1 MTGPTPTARAHRGPT
16 SPPMLP
22 VLVALFVLSG
32 AAGLMYESIWTRYL
46 GLFVGH
52 SAYAQLLVLVIF
64 LGGMSLGAH
73 VVGRWSA
80 RLREP
85 LLWYAGVELAVGAI
99 ALVFHPLFV
108 AVTDGAYDHL
118 FPALGGGAAVTVAKW
133 AIAALLILPQS
144 VLLGATFPLMS
155 AGALRRTPEAPG
167 RALALLYF
175 ANSLGAAGGVLV
187 AGFVLLGRVGL
198 PGTLVAAAACNGLVA
213 LGAYAAAH
221 ADDGEAAGAPAPYA
235 VARAAGDGDVADG
248 TAPRRTVPRVVVR
261 TLLAVAFGTAAASF
275 VYEIAWIRMLSL
287 VVGSATHS
295 FELMLS
301 AFILGLALGAWWVRA
316 RADRF
321 ADPVAALG
329 MTQWVMGSL
338 AIAAL
343 PVYLWSFC
351 AMAWL
356 LAALDLTPEGY
367 TTFSLARYALCLV
380 VMLPATFCAGITL
393 PLITRVLLTRGA
405 GEGAVGQVYA
415 VNTLGSI
422 VGAAVSGLVLLPVLG
437 LKWLLVVGAL
447 IDIGLGVWLLVQ
459 GPLLASDASEPAAPE
474 PVAPDLVAS
483 EPPAVAAE
491 APGARPRRPR
501 LAGADTAARTYLPV
515 GAAATVILVL
525 LAASTPFDPAVLTS
539 GVYRYAQ
546 VSDPKDFLIPFYAD
560 GRTATVSVRR
570 HVESRMLS
578 LATNG
583 KPDASLSLDW
593 IRPSAG
599 DTLRGPIEGDQVT
612 QVLLPLITLAHAPDA
627 RTGVVIGEG
636 SGMSSHLL
644 LGSPALRALRTVD
657 IEPMMIRGSRQFYPA
672 NRRVFDDP
680 RSAFVLD
687 DAKAYFAG
695 AGQRFDLILSE
706 PSNPWVS
713 GVSGLFTDEFYARV
727 TRYLAPGGVFGQ
739 WLHLYEI
746 DDPLVTSV
754 LAALHPHF
762 PAYAIYLVSPA
773 DILVV
778 ATNAPTLR
786 APDWRVLGGAALAAD
801 LRHAL
806 PLDSATLAAAIL
818 ADRAALDP
826 LLARYTPVNSD
837 YHPVLDLGAERTRYQ
852 RRSAAGYR
860 GLPLGRF
867 DPVAGM
873 RGWHVGFTTRPVSPI
888 AMPRHLALA
897 RGAAVRMAWDA
908 REAMARAAGGGG
920 EAPMLGI
927 AREDEGWVRDAVY
940 RRAAYEAVLA
950 TGRAPADWRRFVA
963 QALECE
969 GDLHGGTAG
978 VADSAFYARTFAYLG
993 AAGAP
998 DEARATLHF
1007 VHGLAAYDWGEANAA
1022 AKALRDDVARGD
1034 RWVDAELLLDGSVVA
1049 GLRAGDVAGA
1059 RQALTQL
1066 RGLVRRRTEDVRDAL
1081 LDAWVRA
1088 AEGGR
1093 TPAGRTPNGGVAS
1106 R

>member
-1 MTGPTPTARAHRGPT
+1 
-16 SPPMLP
+16 MLP
-22 VLVALFVLSG
+22 ALVALFVVSG

-73 VVGRWSA
+73 VVGRRST

-108 AVTDGAYDHL
+108 AVTNGAYDHL
-118 FPALGGGAAVTVAKW
+118 FPALGATVGGGTLVTAAKW
-133 AIAALLILPQS
+133 LLAALLILPQS

-155 AGALRRTPEAPG
+155 AGAIRRAPEAPG

-187 AGFVLLGRVGL
+187 AGFVLLERVGL
-198 PGTLVAAAACNGLVA
+198 PGTLVAAAACNALVA
-213 LGAYAAAH
+213 IGAFGVAHANDDAAATPP
-221 ADDGEAAGAPAPYA
+221 APLAAAGGASIDAHG
-235 VARAAGDGDVADG
+235 ARGIVVL
-248 TAPRRTVPRVVVR
+248 RLVVR
-261 TLLAVAFGTAAASF
+261 TLLAVAFGTAASSF

-321 ADPVAALG
+321 ADPMSALG
-329 MTQWVMGSL
+329 LTQWVMGSL
-338 AIAAL
+338 AIATL
-343 PVYLWSFC
+343 PVYLWSFG

-356 LAALDLTPEGY
+356 LAALDLTSEGY
-367 TTFSLARYALCLV
+367 TTFSLARYGLCLV

-393 PLITRVLLTRGA
+393 PLITRMLLTRGA
-405 GEGAVGQVYA
+405 GEGAIGQVYA

-422 VGAAVSGLVLLPVLG
+422 VGAALAGLVLLPVLG
-437 LKWLLVVGAL
+437 LKWLLVFGAL
-447 IDIGLGVWLLVQ
+447 IDVGLGVWLLVQ
-459 GPLLASDASEPAAPE
+459 APVLARNDTPVDADDRETIARVPDAST
-474 PVAPDLVAS
+474 VANAD
-483 EPPAVAAE
+483 
-491 APGARPRRPR
+491 ARRRRPR
-501 LAGADTAARTYLPV
+501 LAGAATQARAYLPV
-515 GAAATVILVL
+515 AAAGTVILVL

-546 VSDPKDFLIPFYAD
+546 VSDPKDFAIPFYAD

-570 HVESRMLS
+570 HIESRMLS

-593 IRPSAG
+593 IHPSAA
-599 DTLRGPIEGDQVT
+599 DTVRTTIEGDQVT
-612 QVLLPLITLAHAPDA
+612 QVLLPLITLAYAPAA

-636 SGMSSHLL
+636 SGMTSHLL
-644 LGSPALRALRTVD
+644 LGSSALRALRTVD

-713 GVSGLFTDEFYARV
+713 GVSGLFTDEFYERV

-754 LAALHPHF
+754 LAALHRHF
-762 PAYAIYLVSPA
+762 PAYAVYLVSPA

-778 ATNAPTLR
+778 ATNGPALR
-786 APDWRVLGGAALAAD
+786 QPDWRVVDAPALAAD
-801 LRHAL
+801 LRRTL
-806 PLDSATLAAAIL
+806 PLDSAALTAAIL
-818 ADRAALDP
+818 ADRAALAP
-826 LLARYTPVNSD
+826 LLAGYAPVNSD

-873 RGWHVGFTTRPVSPI
+873 RGWRVGFTTRPVSPV

-897 RGAAVRMAWDA
+897 RGAALRMAWDA
-908 REAMARAAGGGG
+908 RAAMARASGGGG
-920 EAPMLGI
+920 EAPMLGL
-927 AREDEGWVRDAVY
+927 AREDEGWLRDAVY

-950 TGRAPADWRRFVA
+950 TRRAPADWRRFIA

-969 GDLHGGTAG
+969 DDVHGGTAG
-978 VADSAFYARTFAYLG
+978 VADSAFYARTFAYAD

-998 DEARATLHF
+998 AEARAALHF
-1007 VHGLAAYDWGEANAA
+1007 VHGLAAYEWGEANAA
-1022 AKALRDDVARGD
+1022 GRVLRDDAARGD
-1034 RWVDAELLLDGSVVA
+1034 RWIDAEVLLDGTVVA
-1049 GLRAGDVAGA
+1049 ALRAGDVPGA

-1066 RGLVRRRTEDVRDAL
+1066 APLVRRRREDVREAL
-1081 LDAWVRA
+1081 LEAWVRTAEHGRPADA
-1088 AEGGR
+1088 APDG
-1093 TPAGRTPNGGVAS
+1093 THPTSTGVAA

>member
-1 MTGPTPTARAHRGPT
+1 MPV
-16 SPPMLP
+16 LP
-22 VLVALFVLSG
+22 ALVALFVLSG

-73 VVGRWSA
+73 LVGRRSA

-99 ALVFHPLFV
+99 GLVFHPLFV
-108 AVTDGAYDHL
+108 AVTNGAYDGL
-118 FPALGGGAAVTVAKW
+118 FPALGAAGGGALVTVAKW
-133 AIAALLILPQS
+133 TLAAVLILPQS

-155 AGALRRTPEAPG
+155 AGALRRAPGAPG
-167 RALALLYF
+167 RVLALLYF

-187 AGFVLLGRVGL
+187 AGYSLLARVGL
-198 PGTLVAAAACNGLVA
+198 PGTLVAAAACNAIVA
-213 LGAYAAAH
+213 VGAFGVARGDEEEGA
-221 ADDGEAAGAPAPYA
+221 APAPPTLPTRGG
-235 VARAAGDGDVADG
+235 VSRLVL
-248 TAPRRTVPRVVVR
+248 R
-261 TLLAVAFGTAAASF
+261 TLLAVAFGTAASSF

-321 ADPVAALG
+321 SDPVAALG
-329 MTQWVMGSL
+329 LTQWVMGSL
-338 AIAAL
+338 AIATL
-343 PVYLWSFC
+343 PVYLWSFR

-367 TTFSLARYALCLV
+367 TAFSVARYGLCLA

-393 PLITRVLLTRGA
+393 PLITRVLLARGA
-405 GEGAVGQVYA
+405 GEGAIGQVYA

-422 VGAAVSGLVLLPVLG
+422 VGAAAAGLVLLPLLG
-437 LKWLLVVGAL
+437 LKWLLVFGAL
-447 IDIGLGVWLLVQ
+447 VDVGLGVWLLVQ
-459 GPLLASDASEPAAPE
+459 GPALARAADAEDDGERADGAPE
-474 PVAPDLVAS
+474 RATPLVRTS
-483 EPPAVAAE
+483 GAE
-491 APGARPRRPR
+491 ARPRRPR
-501 LAGADTAARTYLPV
+501 LAGVEAQARAYLPV
-515 GAAATVILVL
+515 AAAGTVILVL
-525 LAASTPFDPAVLTS
+525 LAASTSFDPAVLTS

-546 VSDPKDFLIPFYAD
+546 VSDPKDFAIPFYAD

-593 IRPSAG
+593 IRPPAG
-599 DTLRGPIEGDQVT
+599 DTARRPIEGDQVT
-612 QVLLPLITLAHAPDA
+612 QVLLPLITLAYAPAA

-636 SGMSSHLL
+636 SGMTSHLL

-695 AGQRFDLILSE
+695 AGRRFDLILSE

-754 LAALHPHF
+754 LAALHRHF
-762 PAYAIYLVSPA
+762 PAYAVYLVSPA

-778 ATNAPTLR
+778 ATNGRTLP
-786 APDWRVLGGAALAAD
+786 APDWRVVNAPALVSD

-818 ADRAALDP
+818 ADRAALAP
-826 LLARYTPVNSD
+826 LLAGYAPVNSD

-852 RRSAAGYR
+852 RRSASGYR

-873 RGWHVGFTTRPVSPI
+873 RGWRFGFTTRPVSPI

-908 REAMARAAGGGG
+908 REAMARSPGGGG
-920 EAPMLGI
+920 EAPMLGLS
-927 AREDEGWVRDAVY
+927 REDEGWTRDAVY

-950 TGRAPADWRRFVA
+950 TRRAPADWRRFIA

-969 GDLHGGTAG
+969 ADLHGGTAG
-978 VADSAFYARTFAYLG
+978 VADSAFYARTFAYVQV
-993 AAGAP
+993 AGAP
-998 DEARATLHF
+998 PEALAALHF
-1007 VHGLAAYDWGEANAA
+1007 VHGLAAYDWAEANMAGR
-1022 AKALRDDVARGD
+1022 ALREDAARGD
-1034 RWVDAELLLDGSVVA
+1034 RWVDAELLLDGGVVA
-1049 GLRAGDVAGA
+1049 ALRSGDVAGA

-1066 RGLVRRRTEDVRDAL
+1066 VPLVRRRAEDVRDGVL
-1081 LDAWVRA
+1081 EAWVRA
-1088 AEGGR
+1088 AERGGGAVP
-1093 TPAGRTPNGGVAS
+1093 TA
-1106 R
+1106 

>member
-1 MTGPTPTARAHRGPT
+1 
-16 SPPMLP
+16 MLP
-22 VLVALFVLSG
+22 VLVALFVVSG

-52 SAYAQLLVLVIF
+52 GAYAQLLVLVIF
-64 LGGMSLGAH
+64 LGGMSSGAH
-73 VVGRWSA
+73 VAGRRSS

-99 ALVFHPLFV
+99 ALIFHPVFV
-108 AVTDGAYDHL
+108 AVTNGAYDHL
-118 FPALGGGAAVTVAKW
+118 FPALGAVGGGAAVTAAKW
-133 AIAALLILPQS
+133 GIAALFILPQS
-144 VLLGATFPLMS
+144 VLLGATFPLMT
-155 AGALRRTPEAPG
+155 AGAIRRAPAAPG

-175 ANSLGAAGGVLV
+175 ANSLGAAGGVLI

-198 PGTLVAAAACNGLVA
+198 PGTLVAAAACNILVA
-213 LGAYAAAH
+213 LGAYGAAR
-221 ADDGEAAGAPAPYA
+221 ADGDAESPAPAPLPA
-235 VARAAGDGDVADG
+235 ADG
-248 TAPRRTVPRVVVR
+248 KLGVPRVVAR
-261 TLLAVAFGTAAASF
+261 TLLAVAFGTAASSF
-275 VYEIAWIRMLSL
+275 VYEIAWVRMLSL
-287 VVGSATHS
+287 ALGSATHS

-301 AFILGLALGAWWVRA
+301 AFILGLALGAWWIRA

-329 MTQWVMGSL
+329 LTQWIMGSL
-338 AIAAL
+338 AILTL
-343 PVYLWSFC
+343 PVYLWSFR
-351 AMAWL
+351 AMAWM

-367 TTFSLARYALCLV
+367 TAFSVARYALCLA

-405 GEGAVGQVYA
+405 GEGAIGQVYA

-422 VGAAVSGLVLLPVLG
+422 IGAALSGMVLLPLLG

-447 IDIGLGVWLLVQ
+447 LDVGLGVWLLIRR
-459 GPLLASDASEPAAPE
+459 PLLALASDEAPIADVTGPEPAP
-474 PVAPDLVAS
+474 L
-483 EPPAVAAE
+483 PPRSTN
-491 APGARPRRPR
+491 ARPRRPR
-501 LAGADTAARTYLPV
+501 LAGMDGAAREYLPV
-515 GAAATVILVL
+515 AAAGTVILVL

-546 VSDPKDFLIPFYAD
+546 VSDPKDFEIPFYAD

-570 HVESRMLS
+570 HIESRMLS

-583 KPDASLSLDW
+583 KPDASISLDW
-593 IRPSAG
+593 IRPGPA
-599 DTLRGPIEGDQVT
+599 DTVRKPIEGDQVT
-612 QVLLPLITLAHAPDA
+612 QVLLPLITLAYAPNA
-627 RTGVVIGEG
+627 RSGVVIGEG

-644 LGSPALRALRTVD
+644 LGSAALRTLRTVD
-657 IEPMMIRGSRQFYPA
+657 IEPMMIRGSHTFYPA
-672 NRRVFDDP
+672 NRRVFDDS
-680 RSAFVLD
+680 RSAFVVD
-687 DAKAYFAG
+687 DAKAFFAG
-695 AGQRFDLILSE
+695 AGQHFDLILSE

-727 TRYLAPGGVFGQ
+727 SGYLAPGGVFGQ

-754 LAALHPHF
+754 LAALHRHF

-778 ATNAPTLR
+778 ATNASALR
-786 APDWRVLGGAALAAD
+786 RPDWRVVDAPAVAAD
-801 LRHAL
+801 LRQAL
-806 PLDSATLAAAIL
+806 PLDSATLAAALL
-818 ADRAALDP
+818 ADRAALTP
-826 LLARYTPVNSD
+826 MLSTYTPVNSD

-852 RRSAAGYR
+852 RRSATGYR

-873 RGWHVGFTTRPVSPI
+873 RDWRVGFATRPVSPI
-888 AMPRHLALA
+888 GMPRQLALA
-897 RGAAVRMAWDA
+897 RGAALRAAWGA
-908 REAMARAAGGGG
+908 REAMARATGGGG

-950 TGRAPADWRRFVA
+950 TQRAPADWRRFVA

-969 GDLHGGTAG
+969 DDVHAGTAG
-978 VADSAFYARTFAYLG
+978 VVDSAYYARTFAYLA

-998 DEARATLHF
+998 AEAREALHF
-1007 VHGLAAYDWGEANAA
+1007 VHGLAAYDWHEANAA
-1022 AKALRDDVARGD
+1022 GRALREDVARGD

-1049 GLRAGDVAGA
+1049 ALRAGDSAGA
-1059 RQALTQL
+1059 RQAFGQL
-1066 RGLVRRRTEDVRDAL
+1066 RSLVRRRTEDVRDAL
-1081 LDAWVRA
+1081 LGSWVQA
-1088 AEGGR
+1088 AGGD
-1093 TPAGRTPNGGVAS
+1093 PASPPN

>member
-1 MTGPTPTARAHRGPT
+1 M
-16 SPPMLP
+16 PPVLP
-22 VLVALFVLSG
+22 ILVALFVLSG

-52 SAYAQLLVLVIF
+52 GAYAQLLVLVIF

-73 VVGRWSA
+73 LVGRRSA

-99 ALVFHPLFV
+99 ALVFHPFFV
-108 AVTDGAYDHL
+108 AVTNGAYDHL
-118 FPALGGGAAVTVAKW
+118 FPALGPVGLTTAAKW
-133 AIAALLILPQS
+133 TVAALLILPQS

-155 AGALRRTPEAPG
+155 AGALRRTPETPG

-175 ANSLGAAGGVLV
+175 ANSLGAAGGVLI

-198 PGTLVAAAACNGLVA
+198 PGTLVAAAVCNAVVA
-213 LGAYAAAH
+213 IGAF
-221 ADDGEAAGAPAPYA
+221 A
-235 VARAAGDGDVADG
+235 VARADEG
-248 TAPRRTVPRVVVR
+248 TAERTAPNVSATVDAREGAPRVSPTFVR

-275 VYEIAWIRMLSL
+275 LYEIAWIRMLSL
-287 VVGSATHS
+287 VIGSATHS

-301 AFILGLALGAWWVRA
+301 AFILGLALGAWWVRG

-321 ADPVAALG
+321 TDPIAALG
-329 MTQWVMGSL
+329 LTQWIMGSL
-338 AIAAL
+338 AVATL
-343 PVYLWSFC
+343 PVYLWSFR

-356 LAALDLTPEGY
+356 LAAVDLTPQGY
-367 TTFSLARYALCLV
+367 TAFSVARYGLCLL

-393 PLITRVLLTRGA
+393 PLITRVLLARGV
-405 GEGAVGQVYA
+405 GERAVGEVYA

-422 VGAAVSGLVLLPVLG
+422 VGAAVAGLVLLPLVG
-437 LKWLLVVGAL
+437 LKWVLVLGAL
-447 IDIGLGVWLLVQ
+447 LDAGLGIWLLARR
-459 GPLLASDASEPAAPE
+459 PLLAMHVEEGAGAL
-474 PVAPDLVAS
+474 PVPVLDSSA
-483 EPPAVAAE
+483 
-491 APGARPRRPR
+491 GTGRRPR
-501 LAGADTAARTYLPV
+501 VAQPAP
-515 GAAATVILVL
+515 AAASYAPVAAVGTTILVL

-546 VSDPKDFLIPFYAD
+546 VSDARDYAIPFYAD

-570 HVESRMLS
+570 HNASRMLS

-593 IRPSAG
+593 IRATPG
-599 DTLRGPIEGDQVT
+599 DTVRQQVQGDQVT
-612 QVLLPLITLAHAPDA
+612 QLLLPLITLAYAPAA

-644 LGSPALRALRTVD
+644 LGSAALQALRTVD

-680 RSAFVLD
+680 RSAFVLN

-695 AGQRFDLILSE
+695 AGRRFDLILSE

-713 GVSGLFTDEFYARV
+713 GVSGLFTDEFYGRV

-754 LAALHPHF
+754 LAALHRHF
-762 PAYAIYLVSPA
+762 PAYAVYLVSPA

-778 ATNAPTLR
+778 ATNAPALR
-786 APDWRVLGGAALAAD
+786 NPNWRVLDAPALAGD
-801 LRHAL
+801 LRHVL
-806 PLDSATLAAAIL
+806 PLDSATLAAAQL
-818 ADRAALDP
+818 ADRAALAP
-826 LLARYTPVNSD
+826 LLSRWRPVNSD
-837 YHPVLDLGAERTRYQ
+837 YHPVLDLGAERTRF
-852 RRSAAGYR
+852 RRMSARGYR

-873 RGWHVGFTTRPVSPI
+873 RGWRIGFARSPVAAV
-888 AMPRHLALA
+888 AMPRQLALA
-897 RGAAVRMAWDA
+897 RGAALRMAWDA
-908 REAMARAAGGGG
+908 REAMLRAPGEGS
-920 EAPMLGI
+920 EAPMLGL
-927 AREDEGWVRDAVY
+927 AAEDEGWVRDAVY
-940 RRAAYEAVLA
+940 RRAAYEAVLD
-950 TGRAPADWRRFVA
+950 TRRAPADWRRFVA

-969 GDLHGGTAG
+969 TDLHGGTAG
-978 VADSAFYARTFAYLG
+978 VADSAFYARTFAYLN

-998 DEARATLHF
+998 PEAQAALHL
-1007 VHGLAAYDWGEANAA
+1007 VHGLAVYNWGEANSAA
-1022 AKALRDDVARGD
+1022 TLLREGVARGD
-1034 RWVDAELLLDGSVVA
+1034 RWVDAETLLDGSVVA
-1049 GLRAGDVAGA
+1049 ALRAGEVAGA
-1059 RQALTQL
+1059 QQAFTQMEA
-1066 RGLVRRRTEDVRDAL
+1066 LVQRRSDDVRDAL
-1081 LDAWVRA
+1081 LAAWVDAAIRSNGSARPGAPSGDRA
-1088 AEGGR
+1088 H
-1093 TPAGRTPNGGVAS
+1093 
-1106 R
+1106 